1 MHFIRR
7 LHSLNHQKK
16 KTPWNLRQR
25 LEIRDIF
32 YLQYQRSHREL
43 ISPAENPGALSFF
56 TLARAKTWV
65 MLRLPVLPRAKVKPR
80 VMSGNLSLDLAQE
93 LFIYSK
99 CHINSHAP
107 ETPSKAA
114 AAGRRAAPQARTA
127 DSPQGGC
134 GPGTQRMRE
143 RRKQDQ
149 RAVPGITQC
158 HCPWGTAW
166 MRIYFHLSLLTS
178 LLSISPAG
186 CESEGFGLLCLCNTP
201 LTELSKRSS
210 PWSDVQLQSQPQ
222 HGSEKL
228 AHPALESHWAR
239 KCSGKCRTTA
249 LHVTRNKNWEEFW
262 AHACKLYCKHTR
274 TDPTGSGLSCRPP
287 LPAQVRALGWF
298 SLGDQPMTL
307 FQQFFRRD

>member
-80 VMSGNLSLDLAQE
+80 VMSGNLSLDLSQE

-134 GPGTQRMRE
+134 GRGTQRMRE
-143 RRKQDQ
+143 RRKQDW

-158 HCPWGTAW
+158 RCPWGTAW

-178 LLSISPAG
+178 LLSISLPDVKVRDLG
-186 CESEGFGLLCLCNTP
+186 SSVFVTLPWL
-201 LTELSKRSS
+201 SS
-210 PWSDVQLQSQPQ
+210 PSTPHPGLMSSSKASQ

-228 AHPALESHWAR
+228 AHPALGSHWAR

-249 LHVTRNKNWEEFW
+249 LHVTRNKTWEECW

-274 TDPTGSGLSCRPP
+274 TDPTGSVLSCRPP
-287 LPAQVRALGWF
+287 LPTQVRALGWF
-298 SLGDQPMTL
+298 SLRDQPMTL